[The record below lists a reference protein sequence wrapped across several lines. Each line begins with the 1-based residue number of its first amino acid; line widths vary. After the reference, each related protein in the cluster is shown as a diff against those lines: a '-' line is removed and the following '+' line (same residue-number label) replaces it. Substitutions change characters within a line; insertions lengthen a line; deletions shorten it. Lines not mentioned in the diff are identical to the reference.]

1 MFMYRLSYELLIRL
15 SFAVGGVL
23 MLGLGATILQEGNVG
38 LDPYTSSN
46 IALAKV
52 VGLSLGVYQLIVN
65 LVFLALIFFIGRKYI
80 GLGTLIN
87 MVCVG
92 FLIDFFTGIF
102 ESLNLTATNLF
113 QQVLFLIVGTGIFTL
128 GVALYTGANLGSA
141 PYDALA
147 PAVVDHTKASYRMVR
162 IIQDVSFTLL
172 AFFLQG
178 PVGVG
183 TFINAFLT
191 GPLISFWNEKVAQP
205 LIHTSIAKVKHK

>member
-1 MFMYRLSYELLIRL
+1 MYRLSKELLVRL
-15 SFAVGGVL
+15 AFAVGGVL
-23 MLGLGATILQEGNVG
+23 MLGLGATTLQEGNVG

-46 IALAKV
+46 IALAKLFD
-52 VGLSLGVYQLIVN
+52 LSLGVYQLAVN

-80 GLGTLIN
+80 GLGTVIN

-102 ESLNLTATNLF
+102 ESLNVAAANLF
-113 QQVLFLIVGTGIFTL
+113 QQVLFLLIGTGIFTL
-128 GVALYTGANLGSA
+128 GVALYTGADLGSA

-147 PAVVDHTKASYRMVR
+147 PSIVDHTKASYRVVR
-162 IIQDVSFTLL
+162 VIQDVSFTLL

-191 GPLISFWNEKVAQP
+191 GPLISFWNDKVALP
-205 LIHTSIAKVKHK
+205 LIKNSIAKVKNT

>member
-1 MFMYRLSYELLIRL
+1 MYRISKELFVRMA
-15 SFAVGGVL
+15 FAVIGVV
-23 MLGLGATILQEGNVG
+23 MLSIGTTILQEGNVG

-52 VGLSLGVYQLIVN
+52 FGLSLGVYQLVVN
-65 LVFLALIFFIGRKYI
+65 IVFLIIIFFIGRKYI
-80 GLGTLIN
+80 GFGTLVN

-102 ESLNLTATNLF
+102 RSIGLAAHSLPM
-113 QQVLFLIVGTGIFTL
+113 QVVFLLVGTGIFTL
-128 GVALYTGANLGSA
+128 GVSIYTGANLGSA

-147 PAVVDHTKASYRMVR
+147 PSIVDHTKASYRVVR
-162 IIQDVSFTLL
+162 VIQDVTFTLL

-191 GPLISFWNEKVAQP
+191 GPLISFWNQKVAQP
-205 LIHTSIAKVKHK
+205 LIEKSIAKVK